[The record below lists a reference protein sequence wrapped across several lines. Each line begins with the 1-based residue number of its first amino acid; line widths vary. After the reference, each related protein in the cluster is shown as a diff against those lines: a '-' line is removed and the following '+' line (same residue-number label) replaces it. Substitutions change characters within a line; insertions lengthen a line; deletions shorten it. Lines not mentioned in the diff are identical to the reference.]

1 MELDLTGDCVEA
13 EVKTAFAAAWFGTII
28 DFYILAIPIRFIS
41 SLMLNKQRKIGVLA
55 IFMTG
60 LL

>member
-1 MELDLTGDCVEA
+1 MGLTTMGNCVEV
-13 EVKTAFAAAWFGTII
+13 EVKTALAAGWFGTFI
-28 DFYILAIPIRFIS
+28 DFYILAIPIRLIS
-41 SLMLNKQRKIGVLA
+41 GLMLNKQRKIGVLA